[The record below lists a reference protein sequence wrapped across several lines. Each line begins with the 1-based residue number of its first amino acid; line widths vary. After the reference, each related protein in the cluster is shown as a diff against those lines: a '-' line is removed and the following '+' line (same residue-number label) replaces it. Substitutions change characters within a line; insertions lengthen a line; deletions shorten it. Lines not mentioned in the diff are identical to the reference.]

1 MPHPALHVLE
11 HLAPVFVSNQR
22 RFRASV
28 ATPSWTMRFWNKSM
42 GSASPRFS
50 CQRRRRAASSLPMI
64 TSGIGASHEQPSIE
78 TTVVGM
84 GHITS
89 ATVRV
94 VRRRE
99 RGVPIPEAAGVELG
113 PPVLLEGEDLAHY
126 ERLLAQVTAE
136 PWRRAISTRV
146 SGRDRHER
154 IPVILKT
161 ETSVLRAAALGRLE
175 FDHDFTAP
183 WRLLRGEDH

>member
-1 MPHPALHVLE
+1 MNNRLLRPPLLE
-11 HLAPVFVSNQR
+11 WAILP
-22 RFRASV
+22 
-28 ATPSWTMRFWNKSM
+28 
-42 GSASPRFS
+42 PRPYGLYD
-50 CQRRRRAASSLPMI
+50 A
-64 TSGIGASHEQPSIE
+64 GN
-78 TTVVGM
+78 
-84 GHITS
+84 
-89 ATVRV
+89 
-94 VRRRE
+94 
-99 RGVPIPEAAGVELG
+99 GVPIPEAAGVELG
-113 PPVLLEGEDLAHY
+113 PPVLLEGEDLVHY

-136 PWRRAISTRV
+136 PWRWAISTRV